1 MALPGKIDLND
12 LLVFEAVAQTG
23 GFTAAAARLG
33 VATAKVS
40 VEIGRLESKLGVALF
55 SRTTRKVA
63 LTDAGQTLYEECRPL
78 LHELIGAIERA
89 GSGKEDLSGT
99 LRISSTVDHTALIL
113 APALALFAHRHPH
126 LTIDLRTSDR
136 VTDLIEEGIDVAI
149 RLGWLADSSF
159 RAVKLGEFEQYVVA
173 SPGYLQRVKH
183 PSTPED
189 LMSFDWVAL
198 TLLPTP
204 FTWKFYGNTGEA
216 KTIHIKSRF
225 RVDSPGALRSLLQQH
240 VGVSV
245 LDQFNA
251 QEGIGSNRLVRLLPQ
266 WSLPSGGIYAVYP
279 PGRQISAKVR
289 SFIDFYRQYLEEL
302 KPAASTEAHDGAGTT
317 EPGGGIECI

>member
-12 LLVFEAVAQTG
+12 LLVFEAVAETG
-23 GFTAAAARLG
+23 GFTAAAERLG

-55 SRTTRKVA
+55 NRTTRKVV
-63 LTDAGQTLYEECRPL
+63 LTDAGQTMYEECRPL
-78 LHELIGAIERA
+78 LHGLTEAIERA
-89 GSGKEDLSGT
+89 GSGKEELAGT
-99 LRISSTVDHTALIL
+99 LRISSTVDHATLTL
-113 APALALFAHRHPH
+113 APALAAFAQHHPH
-126 LTIDLRTSDR
+126 LAIDLRTSDR
-136 VTDLIEEGIDVAI
+136 VVDVIEEGIDVAI
-149 RLGWLADSSF
+149 RLGWLRDSSL

-173 SPGYLQRVKH
+173 SPSYLRCVKR
-183 PSTPED
+183 PNIPED
-189 LMSFDWVAL
+189 LVNFDWVAL

-204 FTWKFYGNTGEA
+204 FTWKFSGNTGET
-216 KTIHIKSRF
+216 KTIHVKARF

-251 QEGIGSNRLVRLLPQ
+251 QEGISSKRLIRLLPE
-266 WSLPSGGIYAVYP
+266 WFLPSAGIYAVYP
-279 PGRQISAKVR
+279 PGRQLPAKVR

-302 KPAASTEAHDGAGTT
+302 KTGARSS
-317 EPGGGIECI
+317 

>member
-12 LLVFEAVAQTG
+12 LLVFEAVAETG
-23 GFTAAAARLG
+23 GFTAAAERLG

-63 LTDAGQTLYEECRPL
+63 LTDAGQTLYEECQPL
-78 LHELIGAIERA
+78 LHGLTEAIERA
-89 GSGKEDLSGT
+89 GAGKEDLAGT
-99 LRISSTVDHTALIL
+99 LRISSTVDHAASIL
-113 APALALFAHRHPH
+113 APALALFTQQHPH
-126 LTIDLRTSDR
+126 LAVDLRTSDR
-136 VTDLIEEGIDVAI
+136 VVDLIEEGIDVAV

-159 RAVKLGEFEQYVVA
+159 HAVKLGEFEQYVVA
-173 SPGYLQRVKH
+173 SPSYLRRVKR

-189 LMSFDWVAL
+189 LVNFDWVAL

-204 FTWKFYGNTGEA
+204 FTWKFSGHTGEA
-216 KTIHIKSRF
+216 KTIHVKSRF

-251 QEGIGSNRLVRLLPQ
+251 QEGISSKRLIRLLPK

-279 PGRQISAKVR
+279 PGRQVSAKVR
-289 SFIDFYRQYLEEL
+289 SFIDFYRQYLEKL
-302 KPAASTEAHDGAGTT
+302 KTAPRSS
-317 EPGGGIECI
+317 